1 MNSNED
7 IPYTNR
13 TKQKAD
19 TDEWFTPETAITPL
33 LPYISQLKRIW
44 CPFDHNDSVIQSN
57 FVKVLTDAGHIVIN
71 SHIDYGQD
79 FLTFSPSQ
87 PYDAIVSNPP
97 YSLRTEVLERLYALG
112 KPFAMLMNYS
122 GLFDNRI
129 RFKLFQK
136 NGVQIFV
143 LYGRTK
149 FYKRGTLPDSGSS
162 PLFQSIYVCNKI
174 LPQDV
179 LFQSTDFVQH

>member
-1 MNSNED
+1 MDSDSTEPFPKRMLQQAN
-7 IPYTNR
+7 
-13 TKQKAD
+13 

-33 LPYISQLKRIW
+33 LPYISQFKRIW

-57 FVKVLTDAGHIVIN
+57 FVKVLTDAGHAVIN

-79 FLTFSPSQ
+79 FFTYSPSQ
-87 PYDAIVSNPP
+87 PYDAIISNPP
-97 YSLRTEVLERLYALG
+97 YSLRNEVLERLYALG
-112 KPFAMLMNYS
+112 KPFAMLVNYS

-129 RFKLFQK
+129 RFKLFQE
-136 NGVQIFV
+136 NGVQLFV

-149 FYKRGTLPDSGSS
+149 FYKRGTLPDSGLS

-174 LPQDV
+174 LPQDI
-179 LFQSTDFVQH
+179 LFQSTDCVQH